1 MDPMPSD
8 PGASPASGPHQGGR
22 VVRAGAEP
30 SGARLAL
37 VLLHGRGGGPEDM
50 IGLGRHVA
58 GPDVALVAP
67 EARGN
72 SWWPASFLAP
82 EAENEPYATS
92 ALTVVADLVAALEAD
107 GLPAGRIVLAGFSQG
122 GCLALETAARL
133 ARPFK
138 GVVGLSAG
146 LIGTGT
152 APGGPDPALYGHAPK
167 RMDYPGRLDGVPVRV
182 AVHER
187 DPHIPIA
194 RARQS
199 VEAFAAMGASAR
211 INVHPGA
218 GHQPMPDDLEALRA
232 LLA

>member
-1 MDPMPSD
+1 MTADP
-8 PGASPASGPHQGGR
+8 SPVSGPHQGGR
-22 VVRAGAEP
+22 VVRMGARP
-30 SGARLAL
+30 TDSRLAL

-58 GPDVALVAP
+58 GPDVALIAP
-67 EARGN
+67 EAHGN

-82 EAENEPYATS
+82 EAENEPHLTS
-92 ALTVVADLVAALEAD
+92 ALTVVADLLAALEEDGVPAD
-107 GLPAGRIVLAGFSQG
+107 RIVLAGFSQG
-122 GCLALETAARL
+122 GCLALEAAARL
-133 ARPFK
+133 AHPFR

-146 LIGTGT
+146 LIGTGEVE
-152 APGGPDPALYGHAPK
+152 GGPDPALYGHRPK
-167 RMDYPGRLDGVPVRV
+167 RMDYPGRMDGVSVRI

-187 DPHIPIA
+187 DPHIPLA

-199 VEAFAAMGASAR
+199 VEALAAMGASAR

-218 GHQPMPDDLEALRA
+218 GHQPMPDDVEALRA

>member
-1 MDPMPSD
+1 MQESD
-8 PGASPASGPHQGGR
+8 PHGGGR
-22 VVRAGAEP
+22 IVRSGAAP
-30 SGARLAL
+30 AHARLAL

-58 GPDVALVAP
+58 GPDVSLIAP

-82 EAENEPYATS
+82 EVENEPHLTS
-92 ALTVVADLVAALEAD
+92 ALTVVADLLAALEAD
-107 GLPAGRIVLAGFSQG
+107 GMPAERTVLAGFSQG
-122 GCLALETAARL
+122 GCLALEAAARL
-133 ARPFK
+133 AQRFR
-138 GVVGLSAG
+138 GVVGLSAA
-146 LIGTGT
+146 LVGTG
-152 APGGPDPALYGHAPK
+152 AAEGGPDPALYGHGRK
-167 RMDYPGRLDGVPVRV
+167 RMDYAGRLDGVPVHI

-187 DPHIPIA
+187 DPHIPLA

-199 VEAFAAMGASAR
+199 HEVFAAMGASAR

-232 LLA
+232 MLA